1 MEQKGKKGTARR
13 ARRRQTGRA
22 TTAGVAPLPSRD
34 QFSRTLQL
42 LRAALRLWE
51 AKNEHLRSVRVWRRD
66 FVRSE
71 NVSRQLDA

>member
-1 MEQKGKKGTARR
+1 MGQKGKKETGRR
-13 ARRRQTGRA
+13 ARRRQNGMA
-22 TTAGVAPLPSRD
+22 MTAGVAPLPSRD

-71 NVSRQLDA
+71 NGSQQLDA